1 MKKHPQTIFVTGC
14 AGFIASRVARFLLDD
29 GHDVVGVDN
38 MNDYYDVSLKRHRLD
53 ELQSSDRFTF
63 YHEDIEDQ
71 EALKKIFDA
80 HAFDSVV
87 NLAARAGVRY
97 SMVNPTVY
105 MTTNAMGNLFLLEA
119 MRERGVKKY
128 VLASTSS
135 LYAGQEMPFVETLAV
150 NTPTSAYAVS
160 KKSAE
165 AMAYSHHLL
174 YGIDVS
180 VLRYF
185 TVYGPAGRPDMAI
198 FRFIKWTDSGI
209 PIQLFGDGTQSR
221 DFTFVD
227 DIARGTISAIRSV
240 GYEIINLGGGNQ
252 PVSLN
257 SVIQKI
263 ERLLGK
269 KASVVHQPFHKADF
283 KTTWANISKANHLL
297 DWHPTVSLDD
307 GLAQCV
313 QWHQQHLPW
322 SAHIDQSRP
331 EHVPEALQAA
341 G

>member
-1 MKKHPQTIFVTGC
+1 
-14 AGFIASRVARFLLDD
+14 
-29 GHDVVGVDN
+29 
-38 MNDYYDVSLKRHRLD
+38 
-53 ELQSSDRFTF
+53 
-63 YHEDIEDQ
+63 
-71 EALKKIFDA
+71 
-80 HAFDSVV
+80 
-87 NLAARAGVRY
+87 
-97 SMVNPTVY
+97 

-119 MRERGVKKY
+119 MRQRGIDKY

-135 LYAGQEMPFVETLAV
+135 LYAGQKMPFVETLAV

-198 FRFIKWTDSGI
+198 FRFIKWTDSGM

-227 DIARGTISAIRSV
+227 DIARGTVAALKPV

-257 SVIQKI
+257 TVIQKI
-263 ERLLGK
+263 ESLSEK
-269 KASVVHQPFHKADF
+269 KASIVKQPFHKADF
-283 KTTWANISKANHLL
+283 RTTWADISKADRLL
-297 DWHPTVSLDD
+297 DWRPTVSLDD

-313 QWHQQHLPW
+313 RWHQENLPW
-322 SAHIDQSRP
+322 SAQIDQSRP
-331 EHVPEALQAA
+331 EFVPERLQAA